1 MSTRHYRPEI
11 DGLRALAV
19 VPVILF
25 HAGLPAFSGGFVGV
39 DIFFVISGYLITSI
53 VIKELEQG
61 RFSFGNFYERR
72 ARRILPA
79 LLLVMLCSI
88 PFAWRW
94 MMPDELKD
102 FAQSLLAVLL
112 FSSNLL
118 FWQESGYF
126 DGEADL
132 KPLLHTWSLGVEEQF
147 YLLFPLSA
155 WLAWRC
161 FRRHVS
167 LFYVALLLVSLLA
180 SQWRL
185 ADDASSA
192 FYLLPFRAWELLLGA
207 LLALHEA
214 RAGGRTAPRRGELS
228 GTAGL
233 VLILASLASFG
244 KETPFPG
251 LAALLPTL
259 GTLLV
264 IHGASSSTVVGKLL
278 GQRLLVGIG
287 LISYSAYLW
296 HQVLFALARLY
307 TFSTAHIDVYKILA
321 LLSFALAFISW
332 KYVEGPF
339 RSASRV
345 PLKLFIATLAMAT
358 LTVAGF
364 GLAAVAT
371 DGFEAHFNRSL
382 DETQRL
388 YHLNAR
394 ESARLKKLGEN
405 HISHGECIID
415 SPSVS
420 ELFLSQFQHCARSR
434 GKALLVIGD
443 SHSGNLFRA
452 LASAPGRPDFL
463 IRLGRGSCRPAD
475 QQAKCDIGEM
485 ADFLLTH
492 KEQISA
498 VLFAQSG
505 FYLLQGARRES
516 ILHNRTL
523 LAPDQA
529 LIDRTLEFLIPISEA
544 MPTYWFGPW
553 IEPHLPLDNPRRM
566 ATTALDQLDFSA
578 LNRDMFAQLDRSIAQ
593 QASARAPLL
602 HYRSQ
607 VREEGTSADFIPLH
621 VAGCITFRD
630 SNHLSPCG
638 ERLMGQKMLD
648 RIAR

>member
-1 MSTRHYRPEI
+1 MSALHYRPEI

-25 HAGLPAFSGGFVGV
+25 HAGLPAFAGGFVGV

-53 VIKELEQG
+53 VIKELDQG
-61 RFSFGNFYERR
+61 HFSFGNFYERR

-79 LLLVMLCSI
+79 LLLVMLCSM

-161 FRRHVS
+161 FRQHVVP
-167 LFYVALLLVSLLA
+167 FYLALLLASLLA

-185 ADDASSA
+185 AEDASAA

-207 LLALHEA
+207 LLALREA
-214 RAGGRTAPRRGELS
+214 KAGGRTPPRWGELS
-228 GTAGL
+228 GAVGL
-233 VLILASLASFG
+233 LLILLSLALFG

-251 LAALLPTL
+251 FAALLPTL
-259 GTLLV
+259 GTLLL

-296 HQVLFALARLY
+296 HQVLFALTRLY
-307 TFSTAHIDVYKILA
+307 TFNTAHIDVYKMLA
-321 LLSFALAFISW
+321 LLSFALAFLSW

-345 PLKLFIATLAMAT
+345 PFRPLVITLAVAT

-371 DGFEAHFNRSL
+371 DGFETSFNRGL
-382 DETQRL
+382 NETQRL

-394 ESARLKKLGEN
+394 ESARLKRLGEN
-405 HISHGECIID
+405 YLQHDDCIID
-415 SPSVS
+415 TPNVS
-420 ELFLSQFQHCARSR
+420 ERFLSQFQQCARSR

-443 SHSGNLFRA
+443 SHSGNVFRA
-452 LASAPGRPDFL
+452 LASAAGRPDFL
-463 IRLGRGSCRPAD
+463 VRLGRGSCRPAD
-475 QQAKCDIGEM
+475 RQAKCNTGEM
-485 ADFLLTH
+485 TDFLLTH
-492 KEQISA
+492 QAQIGA
-498 VLFAQSG
+498 VVFAQSG

-516 ILHNRTL
+516 ILHNQAL
-523 LAPDQA
+523 LPPDQA
-529 LIDRTLEFLIPISEA
+529 AIDRTLEFLRPISEA
-544 MPTYWFGPW
+544 VPTYWFGPW

-566 ATTALDQLDFSA
+566 ATTELDQLDFSP
-578 LNRDMFAQLDRSIAQ
+578 LNRDMFTTLDRFIAQ
-593 QASARAPLL
+593 RVSSRAPLL

-607 VREEGTSADFIPLH
+607 VREEGTSADFIPLS
-621 VAGCITFRD
+621 VEGCITFRD

-638 ERLMGQKMLD
+638 ERLMGQKMLA
-648 RIAR
+648 RIVR